1 MTDDNEP
8 RWVHDCSRC
17 GVTVPSDRCEQDC
30 PVCQVAMAAD
40 KAELPGFAAELPG
53 FAAELPGF
61 AAELPGF
68 AAELPGFAAELARK
82 QRVVDAIGQFFAKPA
97 KPTTFRRWR
106 RPGFR

>member
-17 GVTVPSDRCEQDC
+17 GVSVPSDRCEKTC
-30 PVCQVAMAAD
+30 PVCQVAMTTEQ
-40 KAELPGFAAELPG
+40 AEPEQAISPE
-53 FAAELPGF
+53 
-61 AAELPGF
+61 
-68 AAELPGFAAELARK
+68 ELARK
-82 QRVVDAIGQFFAKPA
+82 QRVVDAIGTFMSKPP

>member
-1 MTDDNEP
+1 MSDDNQP

-17 GVTVPSDRCEQDC
+17 GVSVPTDRCEETC
-30 PVCQVAMAAD
+30 PVCQVAMATD
-40 KAELPGFAAELPG
+40 KAELPGFSAELPG
-53 FAAELPGF
+53 FSAE
-61 AAELPGF
+61 
-68 AAELPGFAAELARK
+68 ELARK